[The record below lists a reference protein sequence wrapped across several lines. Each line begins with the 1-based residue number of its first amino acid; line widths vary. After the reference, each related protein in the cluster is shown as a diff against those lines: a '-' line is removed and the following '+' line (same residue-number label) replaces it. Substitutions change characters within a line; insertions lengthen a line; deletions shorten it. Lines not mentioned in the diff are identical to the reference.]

1 MSICTLNDVSFYNDD
16 RGGIPIASRIRVK
29 DPDTMRFLNPIDN
42 QKSSYSLNMNKLAK
56 ILLLLKQT

>member
-29 DPDTMRFLNPIDN
+29 DPRYYEIL
-42 QKSSYSLNMNKLAK
+42 KSN
-56 ILLLLKQT
+56 